1 MDIKIY
7 ITQNDPW
14 CKELRTWLKKK
25 RYSFEI
31 LDLDESLTAR
41 DELLEKSNQLAIP
54 MVDVNGEIIV
64 GFYPEKIEAIVS
76 RIKESEKLEKK
87 KEKI

>member
-54 MVDVNGEIIV
+54 ITDVNGEIII
-64 GFYPEKIEAIVS
+64 GFHPERIEAAVNKV
-76 RIKESEKLEKK
+76 KESEKLVKK
-87 KEKI
+87 K